1 MKRGDRVWALC
12 FDPPQA
18 IDVMC
23 EIERHELRDDA
34 GNLLGVEMRRGQAVL
49 SSWSAGFDRALARH
63 PKVLAA
69 VNAGLGG
76 R

>member
-1 MKRGDRVWALC
+1 MKRSGRVSTPC
-12 FDPPQA
+12 CDPPRD
-18 IDVMC
+18 IDVTC

-49 SSWSAGFDRALARH
+49 SSWSAEFDRALARH